1 MGVGDFAPRGTRLAP
16 TWISQK
22 PCRRY
27 LAKEALYGITSTPLE
42 RLIAIDDTLH
52 GRIVV
57 R

>member
-1 MGVGDFAPRGTRLAP
+1 MGVGDLAPHGTRLAP

-22 PCRRY
+22 PCLRY
-27 LAKEALYGITSTPLE
+27 LAMKALYGITSTPLE
-42 RLIAIDDTLH
+42 RLKAIDDTLH